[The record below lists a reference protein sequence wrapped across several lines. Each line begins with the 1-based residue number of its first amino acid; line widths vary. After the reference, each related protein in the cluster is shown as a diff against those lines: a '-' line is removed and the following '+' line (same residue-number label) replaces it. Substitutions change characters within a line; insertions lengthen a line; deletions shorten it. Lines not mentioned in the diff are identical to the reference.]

1 MWIRTFFLILVRQID
16 NSMKSKKKV
25 VHKKGATPHRSQQ
38 ETEIHEDE
46 INLREYIEVIL
57 GRKKLIFQVFL
68 ICVILAG
75 LVSLF
80 LPKVYEATASIMVL
94 PSKIQSVLSPKL
106 MSLDPERDKPGAYAA
121 QKPTI
126 SISTHRTLLKSNAVL
141 QRVTDKLKSGGILD
155 EDSAIER
162 LSERLK
168 VKDVKDT
175 EATNVLQFAV
185 KGKDPCEVT
194 AIVNTWAQEYAL
206 YSLELIG
213 GEVQDSGDFIFKQ
226 FDLAQE
232 NLVNAERNVNEFDVR
247 ERLALMQIELTE
259 DQNQLESHYAQVHK
273 LSFTLEEKENRLR
286 NVVGDI
292 AAMTKDGVWL
302 GALRVTSADEK
313 QYDDVGLSSSQKALR
328 QKALK
333 AELTLAKSK
342 NERDTFINESK
353 IHSIR
358 EDVVRRRKDLLDDK
372 SVLSQVERLCE
383 ATKVNLQSKGSLDM
397 LKHLEGPIAENLS
410 DLTIWEIL
418 SLIEGYNFFETR
430 KQSLAAKLGE
440 QEKELK
446 DLEKALFEYE
456 DKQKTL
462 DENVTRAQLNYD
474 FYFNKLKSLEDEKN
488 TTELEV
494 ASIQSD
500 LSYSR
505 ELVKKLEEDVK
516 ILKTAI
522 NEKKAKLSELN
533 RELEICKR
541 TYGLLSSKLE
551 EARIAKALEL
561 GEVKVVSTAFEPKY
575 PVGPRRRLTVAVAGV
590 IGLIL
595 GVLAA
600 FFRNSGRRTTALTNA
615 EFCSGREYVDR

>member
-1 MWIRTFFLILVRQID
+1 MLVRQID
-16 NSMKSKKKV
+16 NTMKSKKKV
-25 VHKKGATPHRSQQ
+25 VHKKGAAPHRSEQQ
-38 ETEIHEDE
+38 TEIHEDE

-75 LVSLF
+75 VVSLS
-80 LPKVYEATASIMVL
+80 LPKVYEATASIMVM
-94 PSKIQSVLSPKL
+94 PSKIQSVLSPSL
-106 MSLDPERDKPGAYAA
+106 ISLDPERDKAGAYAA

-126 SISTHRTLLKSNAVL
+126 SISTHRALLKSNAVL
-141 QRVTDKLKSGGILD
+141 QRVTDELKSAGKFD
-155 EDSAIER
+155 ENSAIER
-162 LSERLK
+162 LFGRLK

-175 EATNVLQFAV
+175 EETNVLQLAV

-194 AIVNTWAQEYAL
+194 AIVNTWAKEYAL

-232 NLVNAERNVNEFDVR
+232 DLVKAEQNVNEFDVR
-247 ERLALMQIELTE
+247 EGLGLMEIELIE
-259 DQNQLESHYAQVHK
+259 DRNQLESHYAKVHK
-273 LSFTLEEKENRLR
+273 LGFTLEEKENRLR
-286 NVVGDI
+286 KVDGDI
-292 AAMTKDGVWL
+292 TAMTKDGTWL
-302 GALRVTSADEK
+302 GAFGVTSIDEK
-313 QYDDVGLSSSQKALR
+313 QFDDGGLSSSQKTLR
-328 QKALK
+328 QKVLK
-333 AELTLAKSK
+333 AKLALAKGK
-342 NERDTFINESK
+342 KERDTFINESK
-353 IHSIR
+353 IHSIK
-358 EDVVRRRKDLLDDK
+358 EEVVRRRKDLLDDK
-372 SVLSQVERLCE
+372 SVLSHVERLCE

-418 SLIEGYNFFETR
+418 SLIEGYNFFETH

-446 DLEKALFEYE
+446 DLEKALLEYD

-474 FYFNKLKSLEDEKN
+474 FYFNKLKSLEGEKN

-494 ASIQSD
+494 ASIEFE

-505 ELVKKLEEDVK
+505 ELVRKLEEDVK
-516 ILKTAI
+516 VLKTAI

-533 RELEICKR
+533 RELDICKK
-541 TYGLLSSKLE
+541 TYDLLSSKLE

-561 GEVKVVSTAFEPKY
+561 GEVKVVSAAFEPKY

-600 FFRNSGRRTTALTNA
+600 FFQ
-615 EFCSGREYVDR
+615 EFRQKNKGVKKR